1 MLNNDEDILF
11 LKQKEIFN
19 KLVEE
24 RFNETSKLNG
34 KTNFHNLRY
43 SSKNRKMGTKRF
55 LTLIMQRIFSE
66 RKGW

>member
-1 MLNNDEDILF
+1 MSKKKQLNLLKNDEDILF

-24 RFNETSKLNG
+24 RFNKTSKLND

-43 SSKNRKMGTKRF
+43 S
-55 LTLIMQRIFSE
+55 
-66 RKGW
+66 